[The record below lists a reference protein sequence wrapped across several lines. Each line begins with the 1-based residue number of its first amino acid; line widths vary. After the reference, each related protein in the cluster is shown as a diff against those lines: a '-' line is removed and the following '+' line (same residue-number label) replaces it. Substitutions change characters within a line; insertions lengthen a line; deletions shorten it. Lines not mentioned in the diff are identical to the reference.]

1 MKKPLLELVMIVKD
15 SGLDIIPM
23 LKASKPYIDSWT
35 ILDTGST
42 DGTQKNI
49 LSILGDIPGNLYEEP
64 FVDFS
69 VSRNRALELAGD
81 KCEWVMMLDDTYE
94 LQKGDN
100 LRNFLKSKK
109 P

>member
-49 LSILGDIPGNLYEEP
+49 LSILGDIPGNLYREIEP
-64 FVDFS
+64 W
-69 VSRNRALELAGD
+69 NWLEINVNG
-81 KCEWVMMLDDTYE
+81 
-94 LQKGDN
+94 
-100 LRNFLKSKK
+100 
-109 P
+109 